1 MKKFLTTGALLLS
14 SLAYAQDSYLWQH
27 SNVKPA
33 WNQGFKGQGV
43 KITVHDNDIDPMK
56 VGANLT
62 YKNWWD
68 PYLDTSR
75 TNMTHAEA
83 VRQVAQL
90 TAPSAQVEKKPWDNG
105 TIVLDP
111 TKFNVVNASYG
122 WAGGTDAGSVA
133 VAKSYQLAQLAYN
146 NQAVVVKAAGN
157 ANANL
162 SDQGGGD
169 GINISLK
176 DANAV
181 IFAGALSSHGTVVK
195 TLKSWGRTYQIGGAI
210 RADYS
215 NHPGSDPV
223 YQSKYLMV
231 GVNARDMTIAGTS
244 FAAPQISAYAAIV
257 SSKFTAANPNQV
269 VSQLLNTART
279 DTIRNYNREDHGRG
293 EASLSRALSPI
304 SLN

>member
-1 MKKFLTTGALLLS
+1 MKQYLTTAALLLS
-14 SLAYAQDSYLWQH
+14 SLACAQDSYLWQH
-27 SNVKPA
+27 SDVKAA
-33 WNQGFKGQGV
+33 WSQGFKGQGV
-43 KITVHDNDIDPMK
+43 KITVHDNDVDLLED
-56 VGANLT
+56 GAYLK
-62 YKNWWD
+62 YKRNWD
-68 PYLDTSR
+68 FYRRES
-75 TNMTHAEA
+75 MTHAEA
-83 VRQVAQL
+83 VRQVAQF

-122 WAGGTDAGSVA
+122 WVGGTDAGSVA

-169 GINISLK
+169 GINIALK
-176 DANAV
+176 DANAI
-181 IFAGALSSHGTVVK
+181 IFAGALSSHGTEVK
-195 TLKSWGRTYQIGGAI
+195 TRKIRGQTSQTGGAV

-215 NHPGSDPV
+215 NRPGADAA
-223 YQSKYLMV
+223 YQNRYLMV
-231 GVNARDMTIAGTS
+231 GVDSWNMTVAGTS
-244 FAAPQISAYAAIV
+244 FAAPQISAYAAMV
-257 SSKFTAANPNQV
+257 SSKFTAARPNQV

-279 DTIRNYNREDHGRG
+279 DTISNYNREDHGRG
-293 EASLSRALSPI
+293 EASLSRALAPI